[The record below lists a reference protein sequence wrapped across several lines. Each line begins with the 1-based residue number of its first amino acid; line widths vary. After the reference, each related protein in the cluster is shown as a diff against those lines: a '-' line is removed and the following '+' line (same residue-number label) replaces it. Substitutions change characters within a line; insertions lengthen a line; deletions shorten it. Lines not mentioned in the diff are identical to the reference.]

1 MRNIVKAQSFTE
13 SERILAKL
21 AEKAFLSLWAFP
33 NVYKDEGITKG
44 QGEELCDL
52 LVVFGDHVII
62 FSDKGE
68 VTYKPTED
76 VKIGWGRWVKR
87 AYLKSAYQVYQAEK
101 WIREFP
107 KRIFLDNKCKL
118 PFPVAFPSTDRMK
131 VHRVVVVREI
141 TAAASKFYDDDSG
154 TLVLRPDIQGDEHL
168 HTPFLIGRPSSDRG
182 YVHLFDE
189 VSIGEIFGELDTITD
204 FTNYLSAKEEFIDGH
219 NLLVAPGEDDL
230 LGYYLSSYED
240 SENKGVP
247 YFIRPPGNDKIA
259 VAPGY
264 FSSVKRS
271 DVYLQM
277 RSMKLPSYFWDK
289 YIETMGSSAFTGKWW
304 MTNGTTYDE
313 EITVLRYMAS
323 EHRIARAVLSIAVGE
338 ILNRPFPDTEKLP
351 RVRVMTSPTSPNIA
365 YVWMVFPRTPEL
377 SDYERYREVRK
388 NALAHYCYAC
398 KDAFPKH
405 NIIVGIACDAIN
417 HEGASEELIYVH
429 TDEWSEAEYAE
440 AKRIRKELGL
450 LKNVIPSYLT
460 YERSGNRNEVRPV
473 RKNAARAKQ
482 KDKKKSKKRN
492 RVK

>member
-1 MRNIVKAQSFTE
+1 MRSIVKTQSFTE
-13 SERILAKL
+13 SERILTKL

-33 NVYKDEGITKG
+33 NVYKDEGISKG

-52 LVVFGDHVII
+52 LVVFGEHVII

-76 VKIGWGRWVKR
+76 VKVGWGRWVKR

-131 VHRVVVVREI
+131 IHRVVVVRGI
-141 TAAASKFYDDDSG
+141 TEAASKFYGDASG

-168 HTPFLIGRPSSDRG
+168 HTPFLIGRPSSERG

-189 VSIGEIFGELDTITD
+189 VSIKEIFCELDTITD
-204 FTNYLSAKEEFIDGH
+204 FTNYLLAKEEFIDGH

-240 SENKGVP
+240 SENKGIP
-247 YFIRPPGNDKIA
+247 YFIRPPGNDKVA

-264 FSSVKRS
+264 FSSVKKS
-271 DVYLQM
+271 NVYLQM
-277 RSMKLPSYFWDK
+277 KSMQSHSYFWDK
-289 YIETMGSSAFTGKWW
+289 YIEIMGSSAFTGKWW

-351 RVRVMTSPTSPNIA
+351 RVRVMTSPTNPNLA
-365 YVWMVFPRTPEL
+365 YVWMILPRTPEL
-377 SDYERYREVRK
+377 SDYERYREIRK
-388 NALAHYCYAC
+388 NGLAHYCYAC
-398 KDAFPKH
+398 KDAFPQH
-405 NIIVGIACDAIN
+405 NTIVDIACDAIN
-417 HEGASEELIYVH
+417 HEGESEELIYIH
-429 TDEWSEAEYAE
+429 TDEWGEPEYAE
-440 AKRIRKELGL
+440 AKRIRRELGL
-450 LKNVIPSYLT
+450 FKNVNHSRLT
-460 YERSGNRNEVRPV
+460 YEESGDRNEVRPV
-473 RKNAARAKQ
+473 RKIATAHGVTSNKHT
-482 KDKKKSKKRN
+482 
-492 RVK
+492 